1 MGMIELVRFETQ
13 PGHGAKHREL
23 HMEALERLRK
33 LGLQAVALQ
42 PLAGSDIGSLA
53 MSINYTNTADYVA
66 SLAKVESDA
75 GWQKFYGDAMAT
87 GAAQQVE
94 TSLMTDLDPA
104 FQPAADRP
112 LGAVMATQWRARPGR
127 MEEFVAK
134 VVESGAHVER
144 LGGRSRPMQ
153 SMIGLHPLSM
163 MVATTFADLDAYAS
177 YTDSLATD
185 PEWQAFWA
193 GAMKDP
199 TADLLRSG
207 LYVNMSD

>member
-13 PGHGAKHREL
+13 PGQVAKHGEL
-23 HMEALERLRK
+23 HMEALERLR
-33 LGLQAVALQ
+33 GMGVQAVALR
-42 PLAGSDIGSLA
+42 PLAGSDVGSLA
-53 MSINYTNTADYVA
+53 MSINYANTADYVA
-66 SLAKVESDA
+66 TLNKVESDA
-75 GWQKFYGDAMAT
+75 GWQTFFADAMAS

-94 TSLMTDLDPA
+94 TSLLTDLDPA

-112 LGAVMATQWRARPGR
+112 LGVVMATQWRARPGKL
-127 MEEFVAK
+127 EDFVAK
-134 VVESGAHVER
+134 VVESGAHVAR

-153 SMIGLHPLSM
+153 SVIGQHPLSM
-163 MVATTFADLDAYAS
+163 MVANTFVDLDAYAA

-185 PEWQAFWA
+185 AEWQAFWA

-207 LYVNMSD
+207 LYVNMSA

>member
-1 MGMIELVRFETQ
+1 MGMIELIRFETQ
-13 PGHGAKHREL
+13 PGHGAKHGEL
-23 HMEALERLRK
+23 HMEALERLRGM
-33 LGLQAVALQ
+33 GLQAVALQ

-53 MSINYTNTADYVA
+53 MSINYANTADYVA
-66 SLAKVESDA
+66 MTKKVESDS
-75 GWQKFYGDAMAT
+75 GWQTFYAGAMAS

-94 TSLMTDLDPA
+94 TSFFTDLDPA

-112 LGAVMATQWRARPGR
+112 LGVVMATQWRARPGK
-127 MEEFVAK
+127 MEDFVAK

-144 LGGRSRPMQ
+144 LGGRFRALQ
-153 SMIGLHPLSM
+153 SVIGLHPLTM
-163 MVATTFADLDAYAS
+163 MVANTFVDLDAYAA

-185 PEWQAFWA
+185 AEWQAFWA